1 MKSILNNYFGTALDT
16 VLWRFWSARP
26 KVNGRRLCPCH
37 DDGKIVI
44 CGKKGFTLLETLLA
58 IGILS
63 VVVAQVVSVQGTQI
77 SVSKIAADNIRATWA
92 LRHMISQLQY
102 VVETLG
108 VAGLPKNPV
117 DIPWSGDVNFTI
129 RLEVKELN
137 VEPSRMILSAMKLAM
152 GGLGGED
159 AANDES
165 NKEAAQDS
173 MAGFKEMASLID
185 SKLPKDLYR
194 SYNVTVSWKEGDKS
208 RSIEGGGMIIDN
220 KVLVGLV
227 GAGAAATGAQGAG
240 GGATATA
247 KPTPVGTQGSGG
259 GSRP

>member
-1 MKSILNNYFGTALDT
+1 MKSTLNN
-16 VLWRFWSARP
+16 
-26 KVNGRRLCPCH
+26 
-37 DDGKIVI
+37 
-44 CGKKGFTLLETLLA
+44 KKGFTLLETLLA

-92 LRHMISQLQY
+92 LRHMMSQLQY

-108 VAGLPKNPV
+108 VAGLPKNPIDV
-117 DIPWSGDVNFTI
+117 PWTGDASYTI

-152 GGLGGED
+152 GGAGGGAEEEK
-159 AANDES
+159 DEA
-165 NKEAAQDS
+165 KDS
-173 MAGFKEMASLID
+173 MDGFKEMASLID

-194 SYNVTVSWKEGDKS
+194 SYNVTVSWKEGDKT

-227 GAGAAATGAQGAG
+227 GAGAAAAGAQGGGGAG
-240 GGATATA
+240 GGANPSASPSPA
-247 KPTPVGTQGSGG
+247 GG
-259 GSRP
+259 GQRPPAGGNGGGPQP